1 MVSTHADIFQPL
13 CVWYG
18 KGPVSVAAFFFLRSV
33 FFLLSPLMAPDNAS
47 FQRGNAR
54 CAWGPQGGSWEQ
66 GELGLGAGQTER
78 RGVSEGVMDG
88 SKFRVV
94 GK

>member
-54 CAWGPQGGSWEQ
+54 CVWGPQGVSWEQ
-66 GELGLGAGQTER
+66 GELPSLSLAVGARGGPDGTER
-78 RGVSEGVMDG
+78 GL
-88 SKFRVV
+88 
-94 GK
+94 